1 MDMAKTK
8 DMDAVRRE
16 QEAGARYAD
25 AYVLEDG
32 TVHEYG
38 GQCRTWP
45 SVEAFHQARGWR
57 AAALFFP
64 AGVCRGADAV
74 QGQ

>member
-1 MDMAKTK
+1 MDK
-8 DMDAVRRE
+8 DMMTLDAMGRE
-16 QEAGARYAD
+16 QDAGARYAD

-45 SVEAFHQARGWR
+45 SVEAFHEARGWR

-64 AGVCRGADAV
+64 VNGQRRGTEAQDAG
-74 QGQ
+74 